1 MLSEKLNEIF
11 NRAIPVVTPL
21 PSPDDPLYHAWKESV
36 SQQPETLAEKLAYLK
51 ATPALLRQFC
61 ILGGAFFLTGIVAC
75 VWFYLA
81 QKRFDRA
88 NARLTAHAV
97 GRIQSIITRAVGKRT
112 VREATIKYEYN
123 LQCYSEQYYLPFFEK
138 YEEGQKVGI
147 ILDPHMPEASRL
159 DGPITEKP
167 ADKISV
173 GAVFVVVG
181 VVMLILALS

>member
-81 QKRFDRA
+81 QKRFDRGYAKRPSNTNIICNAIA
-88 NARLTAHAV
+88 N
-97 GRIQSIITRAVGKRT
+97 SIIFLFLKNMKKDRKSGLFWIRICRKLPGLT
-112 VREATIKYEYN
+112 VP
-123 LQCYSEQYYLPFFEK
+123 LQKSRRIRSGSVLCLWLSEWLC
-138 YEEGQKVGI
+138 
-147 ILDPHMPEASRL
+147 
-159 DGPITEKP
+159 
-167 ADKISV
+167 
-173 GAVFVVVG
+173 
-181 VVMLILALS
+181 